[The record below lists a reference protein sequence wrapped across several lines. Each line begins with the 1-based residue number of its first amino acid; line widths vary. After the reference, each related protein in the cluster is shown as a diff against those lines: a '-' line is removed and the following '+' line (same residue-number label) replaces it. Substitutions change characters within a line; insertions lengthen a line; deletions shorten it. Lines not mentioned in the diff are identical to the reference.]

1 MPKFRIDF
9 QKLYSVVIEADD
21 EDCAEDIFNSEE
33 YNARKV
39 EYLNTEI
46 TDIEEDD

>member
-9 QKLYSVVIEADD
+9 QKLYSVVIEAED
-21 EDCAEDIFNSEE
+21 EDSAEDIFNSEE

-39 EYLNTEI
+39 EYLNTEVV
-46 TDIEEDD
+46 DIEEEN